1 MFDLKKTA
9 SIFLSFLIVFSFL
22 GCAVQK
28 NEPVSFETAQSS
40 TTQSTASASSPVE
53 ESQTVT
59 VTAKETTA
67 KETTTPKETTA
78 ETAFEKPTEA
88 QTEKTGEKK
97 AQAESTTTEKTTAV
111 SQQSTEQSTITCFVT
126 IDCTNVQKNL
136 SSLKKGKQSF
146 VPKNGYILKTA
157 KVTLPEDATAFD
169 ALKKACKEN
178 VCTDNCKYCQKSGIQ
193 LEFSFTPA
201 YQSYYVE
208 GIHQLYEKDCGS
220 LSGWMFNVNGTYPD
234 VSSSVYKVNDQ
245 DTITFAYT
253 ASMGDDLTE

>member
-1 MFDLKKTA
+1 MSDLKKTV
-9 SIFLSFLIVFSFL
+9 SIFLSILFLFSFF
-22 GCAVQK
+22 GCAAQK
-28 NEPVSFETAQSS
+28 DEPVSSGTVQSTTHE
-40 TTQSTASASSPVE
+40 TTQSTVSASSSVT

-59 VTAKETTA
+59 TATKEATAKEATA
-67 KETTTPKETTA
+67 ESTFSAPTETQAEKSTEKKTQTEIATKKETTTTSPE
-78 ETAFEKPTEA
+78 P
-88 QTEKTGEKK
+88 
-97 AQAESTTTEKTTAV
+97 
-111 SQQSTEQSTITCFVT
+111 STEQSGITCFVT
-126 IDCTNVQKNL
+126 IDCRNIQNNL
-136 SSLKKGKQSF
+136 SSLKKGKKSF

-157 KVTLPEDATAFD
+157 AVTLPKGATAFD

-234 VSSSVYKVNDQ
+234 VSSSVYEVKDR